1 MSEDIKQQAIQYHLA
16 NGGKIHTALNT
27 PLETKLDLSL
37 AYTPGVAAVSTL
49 LQNNPSLTNTYT
61 WRGRTVAVISDG
73 SSVLGLGNIGPEG
86 ACPVMEGKCALF
98 TRFAGLNAVPIL
110 LDTQDPEE
118 IVRVIEAIAPSFGAI
133 NLEDIAA
140 PNCFYIEDVL
150 KKSLDIPVVH
160 DDQWG
165 TAIVVLSGVI
175 NACKVVGKDL
185 LQTKVVVNG
194 VGAAG
199 ASIVKILHKYGIQ
212 NIIACDSKGILY
224 KGRSVND
231 QYKELLAKITNE
243 SNMKGALQDA
253 VAGADIL
260 IGVSK
265 AGMFTTEMVRVMNK
279 NAIVF
284 ALANPTPEILP
295 DEARDAG
302 AVIVATG
309 RSDYPNQINNALA
322 FPGLFKGALDGGV
335 TTITMEILIKAAE
348 ALARLIPSP
357 TTNEI
362 VPSIFDASVVQAVA
376 ASVQG

>member
-86 ACPVMEGKCALF
+86 AYPVMEGKCALF

-212 NIIACDSKGILY
+212 NIVACDSKGILY

-265 AGMFTTEMVRVMNK
+265 AGMFTTGMVQVMNK

-362 VPSIFDASVVQAVA
+362 IPSIFDASVVQTVA
-376 ASVQG
+376 ASVQN

>member
-86 ACPVMEGKCALF
+86 AYPVMEGKCALF

-140 PNCFYIEDVL
+140 PNCFYIEEVL

-165 TAIVVLSGVI
+165 TAIVVLAGVI

-185 LQTKVVVNG
+185 LKTNVVVNG

-362 VPSIFDASVVQAVA
+362 IPSIFDASVVQTVA
-376 ASVQG
+376 ASVQN

>member
-86 ACPVMEGKCALF
+86 AYPVMEGKCALF

-212 NIIACDSKGILY
+212 NIVACDSKGILY

-243 SNMKGALQDA
+243 SNMQGTLQYA

-265 AGMFTTEMVRVMNK
+265 AGMFTTGMVQVMNK

-362 VPSIFDASVVQAVA
+362 IPSIFDASVVQTVA
-376 ASVQG
+376 ASVQN

>member
-86 ACPVMEGKCALF
+86 AYPVMEGKCALF

-140 PNCFYIEDVL
+140 PNCFYIEEVL

-165 TAIVVLSGVI
+165 TAIVVLAGVI

-185 LQTKVVVNG
+185 LKTNVVVNG

-265 AGMFTTEMVRVMNK
+265 AGMFTTGMVQVMNK

-295 DEARDAG
+295 DEALGAG
-302 AVIVATG
+302 AAIMSTG
-309 RSDYPNQINNALA
+309 RSDYPNQVNNALA

>member
-86 ACPVMEGKCALF
+86 AYPVMEGKCALF

-265 AGMFTTEMVRVMNK
+265 AGMFTTGMVQVMNK

-309 RSDYPNQINNALA
+309 RSDYPNQVNNALA

>member
-86 ACPVMEGKCALF
+86 AYPVMEGKCSLF

-110 LDTQDPEE
+110 LDTQDPEK

-295 DEARDAG
+295 DEALGAG
-302 AVIVATG
+302 AAIMSTG
-309 RSDYPNQINNALA
+309 RSDYPNQVNNALA

-362 VPSIFDASVVQAVA
+362 IPSIFDASVVQTVA
-376 ASVQG
+376 ASVQN

>member
-49 LQNNPSLTNTYT
+49 LQNNPSLTNTHT

-86 ACPVMEGKCALF
+86 AYPVMEGKCALF

-118 IVRVIEAIAPSFGAI
+118 IVRVIETIAPSFGAI
-133 NLEDIAA
+133 HLEDIAA

-165 TAIVVLSGVI
+165 TAIVVLAGVI

-185 LQTKVVVNG
+185 LKTNVVVNG

-212 NIIACDSKGILY
+212 NIVACDSKGILY

-243 SNMKGALQDA
+243 SNMQGTLQDA

-265 AGMFTTEMVRVMNK
+265 AGMFTTEMVRIMNK

-295 DEARDAG
+295 DEALGAG
-302 AVIVATG
+302 AAIMSTG

-322 FPGLFKGALDGGV
+322 FPGLFKGALDNGV
-335 TTITMEILIKAAE
+335 TTITMDILIKAAE

-362 VPSIFDASVVQAVA
+362 IPSIFDASVVQTVA
-376 ASVQG
+376 ASVQS

>member
-86 ACPVMEGKCALF
+86 AYPVMEGKCALF

-309 RSDYPNQINNALA
+309 RSDYPNQVNNALA